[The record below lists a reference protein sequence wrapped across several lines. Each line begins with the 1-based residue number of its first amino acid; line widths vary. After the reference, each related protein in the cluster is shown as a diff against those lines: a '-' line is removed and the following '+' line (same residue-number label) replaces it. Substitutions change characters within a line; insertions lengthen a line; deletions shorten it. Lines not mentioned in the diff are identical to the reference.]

1 MDTEAYGQVEEI
13 KLTVKNRSGETTF
26 CYTHSDYEEVHF
38 QSGLVAKSIPPPQRE
53 RLEQLFR
60 EIIPIRIQTALQQTL
75 DKSPK
80 NYVECNGI
88 NFALDTS
95 ATNDQERVVAKALI
109 EILYQLRNI
118 LFHGELDPTEDVQPV
133 YENAYQI
140 MRMLVSKLT

>member
-1 MDTEAYGQVEEI
+1 
-13 KLTVKNRSGETTF
+13 
-26 CYTHSDYEEVHF
+26 
-38 QSGLVAKSIPPPQRE
+38 
-53 RLEQLFR
+53 LFR